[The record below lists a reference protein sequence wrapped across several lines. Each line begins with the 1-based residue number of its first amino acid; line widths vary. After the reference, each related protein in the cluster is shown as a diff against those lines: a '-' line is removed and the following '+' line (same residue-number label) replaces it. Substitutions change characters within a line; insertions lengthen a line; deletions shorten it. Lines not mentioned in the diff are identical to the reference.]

1 MKLKIAS
8 VLILTLVVALVLVP
22 GAMAVSQSTINAIV
36 KDAQDGH
43 LDGNWTKAEVQAALN
58 YVRNHPI
65 NQQYSDVEAV
75 LEGFLSGQRA
85 GSRHGQPLVY
95 GVQPAARIRRRHRTH
110 RRRSVT
116 SPPHHRLNRG

>member
-1 MKLKIAS
+1 MKWKIAS
-8 VLILTLVVALVLVP
+8 VLILTLVVALVFVP

-75 LEGFLSGQRA
+75 LEGFLSGSEPGA
-85 GSRHGQPLVY
+85 GTGNLSFTGSNLVLAF
-95 GVQPAARIRRRHRTH
+95 GAGIALIGGGLLLRRRLTA
-110 RRRSVT
+110 
-116 SPPHHRLNRG
+116 